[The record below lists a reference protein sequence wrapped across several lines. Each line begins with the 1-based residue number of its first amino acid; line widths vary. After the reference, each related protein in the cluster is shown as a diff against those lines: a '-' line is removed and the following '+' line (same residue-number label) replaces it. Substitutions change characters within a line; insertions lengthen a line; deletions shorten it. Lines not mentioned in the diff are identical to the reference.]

1 MAYTL
6 RFTLLAAST
15 ATLAFCSSVAAEE
28 RLLHRSVLADGSTV
42 YSDAP
47 VAGARSVSDLR
58 VEPHPPD
65 PYASAQAQAA
75 LQQRRAAMLR
85 DFQVRQARVAE
96 IDRNI
101 LAADDTR
108 ELARRERQ
116 RVSAIRDG
124 DRQGRHFTAQ
134 YLQRQAEAAAAEE
147 LATRRLAALQQ
158 VRAGLLP

>member
-1 MAYTL
+1 MASTFRL
-6 RFTLLAAST
+6 TLLSASL
-15 ATLAFCSSVAAEE
+15 ATLTFCSSVAANE

-47 VAGARSVSDLR
+47 VPGARSVSDLR
-58 VEPHPPD
+58 VEPHSPD
-65 PYASAQAQAA
+65 PHASAQAQAA

-101 LAADDTR
+101 LAADDAR
-108 ELARRERQ
+108 ELARRDQQ
-116 RVSAIRDG
+116 RASAIRDG

-134 YLQRQAEAAAAEE
+134 YLQRQADAAAAEE
-147 LATRRLAALQQ
+147 LAARRLAALQQ
-158 VRAGLLP
+158 ARAGLSP